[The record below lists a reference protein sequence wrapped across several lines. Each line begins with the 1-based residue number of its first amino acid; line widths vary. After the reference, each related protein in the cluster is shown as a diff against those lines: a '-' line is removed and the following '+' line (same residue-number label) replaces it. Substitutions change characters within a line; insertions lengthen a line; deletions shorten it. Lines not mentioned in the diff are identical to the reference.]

1 MLKTVISNFNNNEV
15 YLLIY
20 LAIINFLSFIMF
32 GIDKGKAKRKEWR
45 IPESSLFGVSILGG
59 AIGSLIGMVV
69 FKHKLS
75 KKPFYIGIPL
85 IIIITKIIELI
96 IFNYIRS

>member
-1 MLKTVISNFNNNEV
+1 MLKTITSNFNNNEI

-20 LAIINFLSFIMF
+20 LIIINLLSFILF

-45 IPESSLFGVSILGG
+45 ISEASLLGISILGG
-59 AIGSLIGMVV
+59 AIGSLIGMVI

-75 KKPFYIGIPL
+75 KKPFYLGIPL
-85 IIIITKIIELI
+85 IIVINKIVELI